1 MEKRILV
8 AVDDSI
14 RSTHAIQYAAKMSSL
29 VRDLTYT
36 LFHVHLA
43 IPPSLFNEAGTDS
56 KAELKW
62 LKRKNAELAWG
73 MVEKYKAQMVRM
85 GIADNR
91 IDAFTH
97 PKVRGLPGDI
107 LARAEER
114 LYDTIVVG
122 RGGLPR
128 DQKTFMRSVTVSL
141 VEESSIVPVWVIN
154 GNVASMKIM
163 LAVDGSE
170 NSLRAVDHLG
180 FMVGG
185 NRKIKVMLF
194 HVTPK
199 FGDYSAIRF
208 DEKETD
214 IEEVIT
220 RGARGC
226 VEHFYGHAQRKLKQA
241 GIRENQIEIKVSD
254 RTGINVGKA
263 IVDEAKKGNYDTVVI
278 GRQGVSKAFLMG
290 SVSRYLLDRISN
302 LALWLVS

>member
-1 MEKRILV
+1 MEKKILV

-14 RSTHAIQYAAKMSSL
+14 RSTHAIQHAVKMSSL

-36 LFHVHLA
+36 LFHVHPA
-43 IPPSLFNEAGTDS
+43 IPPSLSAGAGTDS
-56 KAELKW
+56 KAQLKW

-73 MVEKYKAQMVRM
+73 MLEKYKAEMVRM

-114 LYDTIVVG
+114 LYDAIVVG

-128 DQKTFMRSVTVSL
+128 VQKTFMRSVTVSL
-141 VEESSIVPVWVIN
+141 VEDSNIVPVWVIN

-170 NSLRAVDHLG
+170 SSLRAVDHLG
-180 FMVGG
+180 LMVGG
-185 NRKIKVMLF
+185 NAKIKVMLF

-208 DEKETD
+208 DEKQTG

-220 RGARGC
+220 RGARRC

-241 GIRENQIEIKVSD
+241 GIRENQIEIRVSD
-254 RTGINVGKA
+254 STVMNVGKA
-263 IVDEAKKGNYDTVVI
+263 IVDEAKKGNYGTVVI

>member
-1 MEKRILV
+1 MEKKILV

-14 RSTHAIQYAAKMSSL
+14 RSTHAIQHAVKMSSL

-36 LFHVHLA
+36 LFHMHPA
-43 IPPSLFNEAGTDS
+43 IPPSLSDGAGTDS
-56 KAELKW
+56 KAELEW
-62 LKRKNAELAWG
+62 LKGKNAELAWG
-73 MVEKYKAQMVRM
+73 MLEKYKAEMIRM

-107 LARAEER
+107 LACAEER
-114 LYDTIVVG
+114 LYDAIVVG

-128 DQKTFMRSVTVSL
+128 VQKTFVRSVTVSL
-141 VEESSIVPVWVIN
+141 VEDSSIVPVWVIN

-170 NSLRAVDHLG
+170 SSLRAVDHLG

-185 NRKIKVMLF
+185 NPKMKVVLF

-199 FGDYSAIRF
+199 SGDCSAIRF
-208 DEKETD
+208 DEKETG

-220 RGARGC
+220 RGARRC

-254 RTGINVGKA
+254 RTVMNVGKA
-263 IVDEAKKGNYDTVVI
+263 IVDEAKKGNYGTVVI
-278 GRQGVSKAFLMG
+278 GRQGVSNAFLMG

-302 LALWLVS
+302 LALWVVS